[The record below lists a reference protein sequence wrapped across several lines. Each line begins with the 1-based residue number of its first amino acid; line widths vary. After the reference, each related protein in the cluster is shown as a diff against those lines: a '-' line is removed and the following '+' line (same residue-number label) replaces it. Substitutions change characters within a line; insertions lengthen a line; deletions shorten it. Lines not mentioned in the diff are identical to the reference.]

1 MPEYQKTPDLI
12 VTTVVM
18 MLTTIGLLLVYS
30 SSSLMPGSHF
40 LRSVVYAS
48 LGFTGFFIGSRIP
61 PETLRKFAY
70 PGLILVSV
78 VLLLV
83 WVPGLGVKTKGAS
96 RWIRLPGFQFQ
107 PSELA
112 KLAIVL
118 FLAHSLAKRE
128 PEKLRTFAFGFLPH
142 VVIPGIPILMV
153 LAEPDL
159 GTAVV
164 LGALV
169 FAMSFI
175 GGVKPAHLA
184 GAAGPAILAA
194 AALVWF
200 VPFRRQ
206 RFLAF
211 LDPWEKA
218 QTAGHQLVQSFL
230 AFGAGGVWG
239 VGLGA
244 GKQKLH
250 YLPEAHTD
258 FILSIWAEECGL
270 VGVTVVLC
278 LFAVL
283 VWRGYF
289 IAIKQEDNF
298 RRLLAAGITTWL
310 ALQAGLNSLVVM
322 GMVPTKGLPF
332 PFLSYG
338 GTGMIVTLTA
348 AGILAGLGRKERQC
362 ASS

>member
-1 MPEYQKTPDLI
+1 MNDSAKTPDLL
-12 VTTVVM
+12 VTTIVM
-18 MLTTIGLLLVYS
+18 MLTTMGLVMIYS
-30 SSSLMPGSHF
+30 SSSLMPGNFF
-40 LRSVVYAS
+40 LRSVAFAAVGFLCF
-48 LGFTGFFIGSRIP
+48 LGASRID
-61 PETLRKFAY
+61 PERLRPFVY
-70 PGLILVSV
+70 PGIILISLM
-78 VLLLV
+78 LLMV
-83 WVPGLGVKTKGAS
+83 WVPGLGVRTKGAA

-118 FLAHSLAKRE
+118 FLAHSLAKRDQ
-128 PEKLRTFAFGFLPH
+128 EKLKTFNFGFLPH
-142 VVIPGIPILMV
+142 VMIPGVPILMI

-164 LGALV
+164 LGMLV
-169 FAMSFI
+169 FVMCFF
-175 GGVKPAHLA
+175 GGVRVTHLA
-184 GAAGPAILAA
+184 GAAGPAIFAA
-194 AALVWF
+194 GCLVWF

-258 FILSIWAEECGL
+258 FILSILAEEVGL
-270 VGVTVVLC
+270 VGVVVVLT
-278 LFAVL
+278 LMALL
-283 VWRGYF
+283 VWRGYG
-289 IAIKQEDNF
+289 IAIRQQDPFK
-298 RRLLAAGITTWL
+298 RLLAAGITTWL
-310 ALQAGLNSLVVM
+310 GVQAGLNSLVVM
-322 GMVPTKGLPF
+322 GCVPTKGLPF

-338 GTGMIVTLTA
+338 GTGMVVTLTA
-348 AGILAGLGRKERQC
+348 AGLLAGMGRKERQC
-362 ASS
+362 AS